1 MAGLAE
7 VEIGH
12 DAPPVQALPLIG
24 KDASRSLMHR
34 AFSTGAAGRPRAMS
48 ARGLTLVEV
57 VVTLLLLGVL
67 TAIALPSWQ
76 QHQIRLRRADAR
88 SELLSIAGRLSAC
101 FARLS
106 AYDNPACTAA
116 LSAVT
121 AGNTYRVTGEMPQ
134 QLPLAGHA
142 AGCADRRPGLRR
154 LQPGPARPARGQRY
168 PASRPVLAGR
178 RSRPVRAVTGRRQSP
193 GG

>member
-1 MAGLAE
+1 
-7 VEIGH
+7 
-12 DAPPVQALPLIG
+12 
-24 KDASRSLMHR
+24 MHR

-116 LSAVT
+116 LPAVT
-121 AGNTYRVTGEMPQ
+121 AGNTYRVTGEIGPSSF
-134 QLPLAGHA
+134 
-142 AGCADRRPGLRR
+142 R
-154 LQPGPARPARGQRY
+154 LQATPLGAQIADQGCGAYSLDQHGQRE
-168 PASRPVLAGR
+168 ASGTLPPGQCWQGAG
-178 RSRPVRAVTGRRQSP
+178 ADQSAL
-193 GG
+193 